1 MEHFLGVDEGDSVE
15 DLLDHY
21 SNLLLIDLVVLAG
34 DELLEVLLVVVEHY
48 FEQLLLR
55 LVDDLQQRHD
65 IRVILQSLQQ
75 RDLSQRARRN
85 TLLLALEFYVF
96 HSDGLVVLVDRLVD
110 SPESPL
116 SDLADFLVSLH
127 LPLNSK

>member
-1 MEHFLGVDEGDSVE
+1 
-15 DLLDHY
+15 
-21 SNLLLIDLVVLAG
+21 
-34 DELLEVLLVVVEHY
+34 
-48 FEQLLLR
+48 
-55 LVDDLQQRHD
+55 
-65 IRVILQSLQQ
+65 VILQSLQQ

-85 TLLLALEFYVF
+85 ALLLALEFYVF

-116 SDLADFLVSLH
+116 ADLADFLVSLH

>member
-65 IRVILQSLQQ
+65 IRMILQSLQQ

-85 TLLLALEFYVF
+85 ALLLALEFYVF

-110 SPESPL
+110 SPKSPL
-116 SDLADFLVSLH
+116 ADLADFLVSLH